1 MEEHRSRSDPPAYSP
16 ISCALHDRL
25 EALATLGQPCR
36 IVYRDADGS
45 SRETVERIVDVFAR
59 AGEEFVRTAAGLEIR
74 LDRLQWVAGVEF
86 SSGLS

>member
-1 MEEHRSRSDPPAYSP
+1 MEGHRPKSDPPAYSP
-16 ISCALHDRL
+16 IPCALHDRL

-45 SRETVERIVDVFAR
+45 SRETDDRIVDVFAR

-74 LDRLQWVAGVEF
+74 LDRLEWVAGVQF
-86 SSGLS
+86 SSGVA